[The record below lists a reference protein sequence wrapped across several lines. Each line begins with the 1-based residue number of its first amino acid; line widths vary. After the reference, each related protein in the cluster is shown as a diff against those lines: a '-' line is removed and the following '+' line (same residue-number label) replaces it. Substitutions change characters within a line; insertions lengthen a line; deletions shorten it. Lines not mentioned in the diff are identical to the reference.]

1 MAKRAG
7 LTAISIAAALLLAP
21 ALLSGPAAAQS
32 RPNTL
37 AWGFTSDIE
46 TMEPYSTA
54 KRTSQLVI
62 RNVLEHLAVRDPKT
76 GEAKPGL
83 ATAWKWIDPTTLE
96 FTLRRGVKFH
106 DGQDFDADDV
116 VYTVDYVKKPGG
128 QISFAAADYGFLK
141 SAQKV
146 DQYTVRLILNVPTPS
161 AVDRLSQ
168 TLFILPK
175 GAHAKLGKEFGAK
188 PVGTGPYK
196 VTAFEAGRRVE
207 MTRNEGYYA
216 ADWGKPRLDKI
227 TVITIPDPQTQVAE
241 LARGRIDFIWTLQTD
256 QVEQLKRAKDVTVVT
271 GGSVTVR
278 FLSLDAAGRSGANPM
293 QDKNVRMAIAHA
305 INREAIAKVLRG
317 PESQVIDA
325 PCHPKQLGCAR
336 DVTKYAYDVAKA
348 KALLKASAHPNGFD
362 LSIAAFTENGP
373 VAEAIIGDLREIGIR
388 AKLDFRETSAWIKD
402 FFGGR
407 MQASVVPWPSNGI
420 YDVSALV
427 PLFFQGDQG
436 DFTRDPE
443 VIAWFKQAG
452 SIIERPE
459 RERLYRLGFEKIA
472 REAFVVPLMTD
483 VTNYAYRG
491 TLDFTPPV
499 DGYPLMYMAGWK

>member
-1 MAKRAG
+1 MAKRMG
-7 LTAISIAAALLLAP
+7 LALAATALLAVAP
-21 ALLSGPAAAQS
+21 AHGQS

-37 AWGFTSDIE
+37 NWGFINEIE

-54 KRTSQLVI
+54 KRSSQLVI
-62 RNVLEHLAVRDPKT
+62 RNVLEHLLVRDPKT

-83 ATAWKWIDPTTLE
+83 ATAWKWIDTTTLE

-116 VYTVDYVKKPGG
+116 VYTVDYIKKPGQ

-141 SAQKV
+141 SAEKV
-146 DQYTVRLILNVPTPS
+146 DQYTVRLVLNVPTPS

-175 GAHAKLGKEFGAK
+175 GAHAKLGREFGAK

-196 VTAFEAGRRVE
+196 VTAFEAGRSVE
-207 MTRNEGYYA
+207 LTRNENYYA

-241 LARGRIDFIWTLQTD
+241 LARGRIDFLWTLQAD
-256 QVEQLKRAKDVTVVT
+256 QVAQLKGAKDVTVVS
-271 GGSVTVR
+271 GGSVAVR

-317 PESQVIDA
+317 PLSEVIHA
-325 PCHPKQLGCAR
+325 PCHPKQLGCVQEVA
-336 DVTKYAYDVAKA
+336 KYPYDVAKA
-348 KALLKASAHPNGFD
+348 KALMKASKHPNGFE
-362 LSIAAFTENGP
+362 LAVAAFTENGP
-373 VAEAIIGDLREIGIR
+373 IAEAIIGDLREIGIR
-388 AKLDFRETSAWIKD
+388 ARLDFRETSAWIKD

-443 VIAWFKQAG
+443 IVAWFKQAG
-452 SIIERPE
+452 SIIDRPE
-459 RERLYRLGFEKIA
+459 RERLYRLGFEKLA
-472 REAFVVPLMTD
+472 REAYVVPLMTD

-491 TLDFTPPV
+491 NLDFTPPV
-499 DGYPLMYMAGWK
+499 DGYPLMYMTGWK